1 MTNKDTVEEFF
12 TRLSR
17 GEQAAALAMLHED
30 CIWVVPSSIPGGG
43 EKSKPAFADLLGGIV
58 QMFDSGPRFETVSVT
73 AEDDRV
79 AIEMIGR
86 GTLRS
91 GRQYENRYQF
101 LVRLEDRQIT
111 RVHEYVDTHYSM
123 TVAFAP

>member
-1 MTNKDTVEEFF
+1 VTNKDTVAEFF
-12 TRLSR
+12 THLNK
-17 GEQAAALAMLHED
+17 GHQAAALAMLRDD
-30 CIWVVPSSIPGGG
+30 CVWVVPSSIPGGG
-43 EKSKPAFADLLGGIV
+43 EKSKQAFADLLSGIL
-58 QMFDSGPRFETVSVT
+58 QLFASGPRFEIVSVT

-86 GTLRS
+86 GALRS

-101 LVRLEDRQIT
+101 LMRLEDRKII

>member
-1 MTNKDTVEEFF
+1 MTIAY
-12 TRLSR
+12 
-17 GEQAAALAMLHED
+17 G
-30 CIWVVPSSIPGGG
+30 
-43 EKSKPAFADLLGGIV
+43 DLLGGIV
-58 QMFDSGPRFETVSVT
+58 QLFASGPRFETVSIT

-86 GTLRS
+86 GALRS
-91 GRQYENRYQF
+91 GRPYENHYHF
-101 LVRLEDRQIT
+101 LMRVEDQRII